1 VLEDGTI
8 YVLTREYKVIPRI
21 NKKPVFEDFITL
33 LTPEGKEKK
42 HISLLV
48 LLEESP
54 YARLRDEDTIGF
66 YGDIFHTNTLEVF
79 DGTMVEKSPLF
90 KKGNVMVSILVL
102 NTIFIIDM
110 ESEKIVWAAG
120 SGMWKRQHQPTL
132 LKNGHILIFDNH
144 YRKNSSQIIEY
155 HPFTQ
160 EIVWSYRGN
169 EKDHFFSLTCGSNQR
184 LPNGNTLITETDF
197 GRVFEVGMDSET
209 VWEFI
214 SPYRVGDN
222 NEFIATIPEM
232 IRIEPEFVLFLDC
245 IDVDTDGYGAPTA
258 PHSACQE
265 DNCPYISNPDQTD
278 TDGDCI
284 GDACDPFPNDFASAQ
299 LDADNDGRGN
309 ACDNCST
316 SYNPNQEDNDN
327 DGMGNECDPCPY
339 DSDNDIDNDTICG
352 DVDNCP
358 EFSNPD
364 QEDSYPPQGNGIGD
378 ACDCEGD
385 FNCDGSVDAADLGPF
400 LVDLGKRTVSRN
412 PCTDE
417 NPCNG
422 DFDCDGGVDEHDKAI
437 FYADFGRGKNKN
449 PCPACAVSKWCVYE

>member
-1 VLEDGTI
+1 MKKNSRKLRIFFLGTLAVCMVIATRASISQTDSKSEMPKSGRWRRARTPDYNEKDEQLFSELIALGYLEGYNPAPQSKNVTFYNKDRTYNGLNFYVSGHAPEALLVDMHGNNIHRWHYKNAQDIWPVKRKDSKGSFWRRAHLYKNGDVLAVYEGIGLIKLDKDSQLLWSYAGPKTPHHDLEVLEDGTI

-232 IRIEPEFVLFLDC
+232 IRIEPEFVLFFRL
-245 IDVDTDGYGAPTA
+245 YRRRYRWLRS
-258 PHSACQE
+258 PH
-265 DNCPYISNPDQTD
+265 
-278 TDGDCI
+278 
-284 GDACDPFPNDFASAQ
+284 
-299 LDADNDGRGN
+299 
-309 ACDNCST
+309 CS
-316 SYNPNQEDNDN
+316 S
-327 DGMGNECDPCPY
+327 
-339 DSDNDIDNDTICG
+339 
-352 DVDNCP
+352 
-358 EFSNPD
+358 
-364 QEDSYPPQGNGIGD
+364 
-378 ACDCEGD
+378 
-385 FNCDGSVDAADLGPF
+385 
-400 LVDLGKRTVSRN
+400 
-412 PCTDE
+412 
-417 NPCNG
+417 
-422 DFDCDGGVDEHDKAI
+422 
-437 FYADFGRGKNKN
+437 
-449 PCPACAVSKWCVYE
+449 